1 MVCGTKS
8 RNHSSSS
15 CDGKCESEI
24 ARRNILCGDVRYFES
39 ASEGGTGASTGFEG
53 KRSDRWRLAQ
63 SEDIERGRE

>member
-8 RNHSSSS
+8 RSHSSSS